1 MIDPAIPRLYAYH
14 RALREAAAAG
24 ETTITSQGLAGLLG
38 HSISSTQIR
47 KDLSSLGP
55 LRRRGQRY
63 AINPLVEQPALVLG
77 LEHESRFG
85 IAAIFDRSPEMNAS
99 MEHDIQR
106 DCNAADGEAQA

>member
-1 MIDPAIPRLYAYH
+1 MIDQAIPHWAH
-14 RALREAAAAG
+14 RDAAAAG
-24 ETTITSQGLAGLLG
+24 E
-38 HSISSTQIR
+38 
-47 KDLSSLGP
+47 DLSSLGP

-85 IAAIFDRSPEMNAS
+85 IAAIFDRSPEVNAS